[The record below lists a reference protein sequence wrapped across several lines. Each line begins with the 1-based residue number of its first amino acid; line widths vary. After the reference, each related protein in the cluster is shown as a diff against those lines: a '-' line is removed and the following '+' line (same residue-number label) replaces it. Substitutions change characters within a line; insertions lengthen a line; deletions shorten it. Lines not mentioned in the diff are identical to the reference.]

1 MLFIIMKKFVIIIA
15 FVLLLP
21 SASNVVLNE
30 SMENIER
37 QEAKSIEFYEN
48 AENEEKM
55 NGIFIYTK
63 YNGIEKTTPILEAIF
78 NGIDVDN
85 DESTGINGKDVK
97 ISIFILPY
105 IQQLDSKWILAIS
118 LAFKVVRLGEEIKK
132 GELEITFEGNFA
144 YEKFHHIKI
153 GYYSKQGE
161 EIPKEIRI
169 VYTVLPYLFYEKNPE
184 FYINME
190 PVFEGKNYNISL
202 IAEYGNEVTHR
213 LTIEYYPAVLS
224 IIKISPDISFRYYN
238 FSIIRF
244 AEEEQTIKITYS
256 AKKTI
261 SLTLEDLPKEISFTI
276 GYGEYFEYK
285 ASREFNASLIV
296 EFKEYL
302 VAMKIEYLPM
312 HLIAR
317 SGENYLSIYINS
329 RKTKFI
335 ICNDL
340 EMPTSYFSIKNLSG
354 ETTLRW
360 LGGKEGYIAI
370 DGMKGIEIEIFSKI
384 DMTSLSFFS
393 VLKAEH
399 FIIKWNISS
408 KGYVFVDTNWEWLSF
423 YSFNFTIDD
432 IFGILIEANL
442 LKAENF
448 TASWQRVPPSFLL
461 EGKIDF
467 VGDITFAIMFNGVW
481 YRVF

>member
-1 MLFIIMKKFVIIIA
+1 MLFIIMRKIIIIIA
-15 FVLLLP
+15 SILLFP
-21 SASNVVLNE
+21 STSNVALNKII
-30 SMENIER
+30 ENEER
-37 QEAKSIEFYEN
+37 LEAKSIEFYN
-48 AENEEKM
+48 VENESKM

-85 DESTGINGKDVK
+85 DESTGIDGKDIK
-97 ISIFILPY
+97 ISIFILPH
-105 IQQLDSKWILAIS
+105 IQKLDGKWILAIS
-118 LAFKVVRLGEEIKK
+118 LALKVIRLGEEIKK
-132 GELEITFEGNFA
+132 GEIEITFEGNFA
-144 YEKFHHIKI
+144 HEKFHHIKI

-202 IAEYGNEVTHR
+202 IAEYGNEVNHR

-244 AEEEQTIKITYS
+244 AEEEQAIKITYS

-261 SLTLEDLPKEISFTI
+261 LLSLENLPKEISFTI

-285 ASREFNASLIV
+285 ASREFNASLVV
-296 EFKEYL
+296 EFKEYM
-302 VAMKIEYLPM
+302 VAMKIYYLPR
-312 HLIAR
+312 HLVAR

-329 RKTKFI
+329 IKTKFI

-370 DGMKGIEIEIFSKI
+370 DGMKGVEIEIFSKKDI
-384 DMTSLSFFS
+384 SLKFFS
-393 VLKAEH
+393 VQKAKH

-423 YSFNFTIDD
+423 YSFNLTIDN

-448 TASWQRVPPSFLL
+448 TVSWQRVPPSFVR

-467 VGDITFAIMFNGVW
+467 IGDITFAIMFNGVW